1 MGSYSDA
8 LTGGKFSPAQQDDIE
23 KKLREWYET
32 KNGIYI
38 VPNIQRE
45 VFLPVARMESLL
57 QTILDN
63 KDADQSEFEE
73 KYQQE
78 CYRHVIQG
86 GAIRLFPLPDVL
98 GRAVSTF
105 DFINKL
111 QDIDDDLFSDPD
123 MAADFVVRLIAGDA
137 LSVQEN
143 DTLMSLY
150 SVWVTWNED
159 DPTTDPFDFA
169 FTNEANEIRANL
181 GLEKK
186 AGDYNP
192 LLLLRYNRDI
202 SLALFNPTIADANT
216 YIYFQTAGS
225 LSELHGWTKP
235 WPDILP
241 GFNIKPRP
249 EAIHEP
255 EKLGLLLL
263 PVEERQ

>member
-1 MGSYSDA
+1 
-8 LTGGKFSPAQQDDIE
+8 
-23 KKLREWYET
+23 
-32 KNGIYI
+32 

-45 VFLPVARMESLL
+45 AFLPIARMESLL

-63 KDADQSEFEE
+63 KDADWPEFEE

-86 GAIRLFPLPDVL
+86 GPINLSPLPSVL

-105 DFINKL
+105 DFINTL
-111 QDIDDDLFSDPD
+111 QEVNDDLFSDPD
-123 MAADFVVRLIAGDA
+123 IATDFVIRLIVGDVLTDEEKNTA
-137 LSVQEN
+137 
-143 DTLMSLY
+143 MSLY
-150 SVWVTWNED
+150 SVWVTWNEND
-159 DPTTDPFDFA
+159 LDEDPFDFA
-169 FTNEANEIRANL
+169 FTDEADEIRANL

-186 AGDYNP
+186 AGGYNP
-192 LLLLRYNRDI
+192 LLLLRYTRR
-202 SLALFNPTIADANT
+202 SGLMLYNPTITDANI

-249 EAIHEP
+249 EAIHGP
-255 EKLGLLLL
+255 EKIEFLLL
-263 PVEERQ
+263 PVEERR